1 MTAHHAFRCPACG
14 EETRWRILF
23 NALRAVAE
31 QNVPAC
37 RCGASTALH
46 LPFEFALDVPD
57 KNAEVLASFLPH
69 QLEYWQD
76 SRGRTVTFDPFLVI
90 TKREGHDQAVWLPN
104 WHVIRDGE
112 KERRKYGQWAPFMDM
127 KLFEDL
133 LTQARSTGFLNH
145 EA

>member
-1 MTAHHAFRCPACG
+1 MTTHHAFRCPACG

-46 LPFEFALDVPD
+46 LTFDFALDVPD

-69 QLEYWQD
+69 QLGYWQD
-76 SRGRTVTFDPFLVI
+76 SRGRTVTFYRFP
-90 TKREGHDQAVWLPN
+90 TGT
-104 WHVIRDGE
+104 
-112 KERRKYGQWAPFMDM
+112 
-127 KLFEDL
+127 LFETVKKSVVSMDNGR
-133 LTQARSTGFLNH
+133 RSWT
-145 EA
+145 